1 MANSSWLK
9 LWRNVLQNPIIM
21 KDSEYFM
28 LWHILLCM
36 AEYEPTT
43 AMLGGKPIMLKPGQ
57 LTTGR
62 KQLSVNSGISE
73 SKVERILNA
82 FETAHQIEQQKTNKN
97 RLITIVNWEK
107 YQGSGQQIRQQ
118 TNIHRTSTEQ
128 QVNTL
133 EEYKNIRNKEIDGG
147 FASPP
152 EGGELPAEGNGDDS
166 IEVDGVL
173 YRFPSRWRRDA
184 EAMGKDLKLFV
195 KGMYQ

>member
-1 MANSSWLK
+1 MNEKSNWLK

-28 LWHILLCM
+28 LWHMLLCM
-36 AEYEPTT
+36 AEFEPTT
-43 AMLGGKPIMLKPGQ
+43 SLLGGKTIRLKPGQ

-97 RLITIVNWEK
+97 RLITIVNWDK
-107 YQGSGQQIRQQ
+107 YQGSGQQTKQQ
-118 TNIHRTSTEQ
+118 LNNHRTTSEQ

-133 EEYKNIRNKEIDGG
+133 EEYKNIRTKENSGVAAPSEDGG
-147 FASPP
+147 
-152 EGGELPAEGNGDDS
+152 LPAEGTGDDS
-166 IEVDGVL
+166 IVIDGRL

-184 EAMGKDLKLFV
+184 EAMGKDLELFV

>member
-1 MANSSWLK
+1 MQNDGYIAVYRKILN
-9 LWRNVLQNPIIM
+9 NPIVC
-21 KDSEYFM
+21 KDSDYLAIWVYLLLNATYKEQKVLFKGEPI
-28 LWHILLCM
+28 IL
-36 AEYEPTT
+36 
-43 AMLGGKPIMLKPGQ
+43 KKGQ
-57 LTTGR
+57 LITGR
-62 KQLSVNSGISE
+62 KIISQKLCIDE
-73 SKVERILNA
+73 NKVQRILKS
-82 FETAHQIEQQKTNKN
+82 FENAHQIEQQTSNKN

-107 YQGSGQQIRQQ
+107 YQGSGQQIRRQ

-166 IEVDGVL
+166 IEIDGVL